1 MQTQNFL
8 YKRQIAVNDYISI
21 VVPTVGEIIED
32 EDAYYSLVSILT
44 AMPIDM
50 MVPLDDAGIDFTTLN
65 DWELFLLMFGGL
77 KSQDTHLIFGDLD
90 LSHFQ
95 LAVNEQNGTVI
106 LLDKEHDIKIDRAI
120 QAQIANVLRKIH
132 HLEKNMRK
140 PANEE
145 AKKFMIERARAKQ
158 RRNRNRKE
166 DSQLEMLII
175 AMVNAEQFKYDFEST
190 KGLSIFQ
197 FNESVRQIINKVDYE
212 HRMYGVYTGTINAK
226 ELSQDELNWLRHK

>member
-1 MQTQNFL
+1 MSTQNFL
-8 YKRQIAVNDYISI
+8 YKKQAAINDHISI
-21 VVPTVGEIIED
+21 VIPTVGEILD
-32 EDAYYSLVSILT
+32 NEDAYYNLVSIIT

-50 MVPLDDAGIDFTTLN
+50 MVPLADAGIDFTTLN
-65 DWELFLLMFGGL
+65 EWELFLLMFGGL
-77 KSQDTHLIFGDLD
+77 KSQDTHLIFGELD
-90 LSHFQ
+90 LTKFQ
-95 LAVNEQNGTVI
+95 LAVNGQNGTPI
-106 LLDKEHDIKIDRAI
+106 LLDKEHDIVIDRAI
-120 QAQIANVLRKIH
+120 QAQIANILRKIH
-132 HLEKNMRK
+132 HLEKDMRK

-175 AMVNAEQFKYDFEST
+175 AMVNTEQYKYDFEST
-190 KGLSIFQ
+190 RGLSIFQ

-226 ELSQDELNWLRHK
+226 ELSQEELNWLSHK